1 MINQIVDYCA
11 RNRFL
16 VLIFAGF
23 LTAWGVWAIYHVTLD
38 AIPDLSDVQIIV
50 FTEWPGRSPDLV
62 EDQITYPI
70 VTSLLAAPKVQ
81 FVRAQSFFGLSFVY
95 VIFED
100 GTDMYW
106 ARSRVLEYMQ
116 SILGSLPEGVTPMLG
131 PDATGVGWVYQY
143 VLLDE
148 TGRYD
153 LQQLRSF
160 QDWSLRYWLQA
171 VPGVAEVASIGG
183 YVKQYQITLDPDKL
197 RAYNVPL
204 HRVIDAVR
212 RSNNDVGGRTLEIG
226 TTEYFVRGRGYV
238 QSIRDLEIVPVST
251 DGRGTPVYIRDLG
264 HVTLGPDIRRGLAE
278 WNGQGEVV
286 GGIVVMR
293 YGENALDVIE
303 RVKTRLDE
311 VQDSL
316 PPGVKIV
323 PAYDRSDLI
332 NRSIENLT
340 GTLKEEIAI
349 VSIMIVLFL
358 LHLPSAL
365 LPIITIP
372 IAVILSFIPMYY
384 MKLTANIMSLG
395 GIAIAIGALVDA
407 SIVVVEQTR
416 KKLEHWD
423 ADGRKEPHGQV
434 VLRAVKEVAGP
445 SFFSLLVIAV
455 SFLPVFTLSAQEGR
469 LFKPL
474 AFSKN
479 FSMAFAAVL
488 AITLMPALI
497 TMVTR
502 VKPFSFR
509 PRWFSALLNV
519 TWVGKI
525 QPEEKHPL
533 SRSLIALYTPV
544 VEVVLRF
551 KWIVLAL
558 AVLTVALTVPIYL
571 QLGSEFMPPLN
582 EGSILFMPTAVP
594 GMSITEASRILQT
607 QDKILSQFPEVQS
620 VFGKIGR
627 SSTPTDS
634 APLSMVETTVLL
646 KPTSEWR
653 SVREERWYSSW
664 APEPLKDVLRR
675 VWPEVRPMTW
685 DELVVDMDPKVKFP
699 GMANI
704 WWMPVQT
711 RTEMLAT
718 GMRSN
723 LGIKVFGPDLATSEE
738 IGVQI
743 EQALIDV
750 PGTRSVFAERV
761 TGGYYIDIEINREA
775 AARYG
780 LTVADVQDVIE
791 TAIGGKT
798 IAHTVEGR
806 ERYPINVR
814 YPRELRDDTQKLS
827 RVLVAT
833 PSGTQIPISLVTDVH
848 YRKGAPQIRDEGGQ
862 LVAYVFVDVSH
873 KDYEGYIRQAQQV
886 VREKVDLPAGYR
898 IEWAGQYKYLLR
910 TQEHLKVIL
919 PLTLFIIV
927 VLLYLNTRSLIK
939 ASIILLAVPFSAVGA
954 VWLLYLLDYNMSIAV
969 WVGLIALLGVDAETG
984 VFMLLYLDLSYE
996 ERRSKGL
1003 MRSMSDLKEAI
1014 IEGAVKRVRPKVMTV
1029 ATTFIALVP
1038 IMWST
1043 GAGSDVMR
1051 RIAAPVIGGI
1061 LTSFLMELV
1070 VYPAIYEIWRG
1081 FSLRRAAKD
1090 GSHA

>member
-1 MINQIVDYCA
+1 M
-11 RNRFL
+11 
-16 VLIFAGF
+16 VLMFVGF
-23 LTAWGVWAIYHVTLD
+23 LTAWGVWSLYNITLD

-70 VTSLLAAPKVQ
+70 VTSLLAAPRVQ

-95 VIFED
+95 VIFD
-100 GTDMYW
+100 DTTDMYW

-148 TGRYD
+148 TGRYN
-153 LQQLRSF
+153 LQKLRSF
-160 QDWSLRYWLQA
+160 QDWYLRYWLQG
-171 VPGVAEVASIGG
+171 VPGVAEVATVGG

-212 RSNNDVGGRTLEIG
+212 RSNNDVGGRTLEIA

-238 QSIRDLEIVPVST
+238 RSIRDLETVPVGT

-264 HVTLGPDIRRGLAE
+264 HVTLGPDLRRGLAE

-293 YGENALDVIE
+293 FGENALDVIE

-311 VQDSL
+311 VQGSL

-323 PAYDRSDLI
+323 PAYDRSELI
-332 NRSIENLT
+332 LRSIENLT
-340 GTLKEEIAI
+340 DTLKEEIAI
-349 VSIMIVLFL
+349 VSIIIVLFL

-365 LPIITIP
+365 LPIVTIP
-372 IAVILSFIPMYY
+372 IAIILSFIPMYY

-423 ADGRKEPHGQV
+423 AEGRKEPHGEV
-434 VLRAVKEVAGP
+434 IIGAVKEVAGP

-455 SFLPVFTLSAQEGR
+455 AFLPVFTLTAQEGR

-474 AFSKN
+474 AFTKN
-479 FSMAFAAVL
+479 FSMAFAAIL

-497 TMVTR
+497 TLVTR
-502 VKPFSFR
+502 VQPLFFR
-509 PRWFSALLNV
+509 PRLLSAFLNV
-519 TWVGKI
+519 VWVGKI

-533 SRSLIALYTPV
+533 SRFMIALYRPV
-544 VEVVLRF
+544 VNVVLRF
-551 KWIVLAL
+551 KWAVLAL

-582 EGSILFMPTAVP
+582 EGSILFMPTSVP

-607 QDKILSQFPEVQS
+607 QDKILSQFPEVES

-627 SSTPTDS
+627 SSTPTDP

-646 KPTSEWR
+646 KPTAEWR
-653 SVREERWYSSW
+653 TVQQERWYSSW
-664 APEPLKDVLRR
+664 APDQLKDVLRR

-685 DELVVDMDPKVKFP
+685 DELVEDMGPNVKFP
-699 GMANI
+699 GMTNI

-723 LGIKVFGPDLATSEE
+723 LGIKIFGPDLATSEE
-738 IGVQI
+738 IGIQI
-743 EQALIDV
+743 EQALTDV

-761 TGGYYIDIEINREA
+761 TGGYFVDLEVNREA

-780 LTVADVQDVIE
+780 LTVGDVQDIIE

-806 ERYPINVR
+806 ERYPINIR
-814 YPRELRDDTQKLS
+814 YPRELRDDIDKLS

-833 PSGTQIPISLVTDVH
+833 PTGAQIPISLVTDV
-848 YRKGAPQIRDEGGQ
+848 YYSKGAPQIRDEGGQ
-862 LVAYVFVDVSH
+862 LVAFVFVDVSH
-873 KDYEGYIRQAQQV
+873 KNYEGYIRQAQQV

-910 TQEHLKVIL
+910 TREHLKLIL

-939 ASIILLAVPFSAVGA
+939 AAIILLAVPFSAVGA
-954 VWLLYLLDYNMSIAV
+954 IWLLYLLGYNMSIAV

-984 VFMLLYLDLSYE
+984 VFMLLYLDLAYE
-996 ERRSKGL
+996 ERRVKGL
-1003 MRSMSDLKEAI
+1003 MRSMTDLKEAI

-1038 IMWST
+1038 IMWSSGT
-1043 GAGSDVMR
+1043 GSDVMR
-1051 RIAAPVIGGI
+1051 RIAAPMVGGI
-1061 LTSFLMELV
+1061 LTSFLMELLI
-1070 VYPAIYEIWRG
+1070 YPAIYEIWRG
-1081 FSLRRAAKD
+1081 GSIRRAMKD
-1090 GSHA
+1090 VSHA

>member
-1 MINQIVDYCA
+1 MINRIVDYCA

-23 LTAWGVWAIYHVTLD
+23 LTAWGVWSIYHITLD

-70 VTSLLAAPKVQ
+70 VTSLLGAPRVQ

-95 VIFED
+95 VIFDD

-116 SILGSLPEGVTPMLG
+116 SILGSLPEGVTPRLG

-148 TGRYD
+148 TGRHN
-153 LQQLRSF
+153 LQELRSF
-160 QDWSLRYWLQA
+160 QDWYLRYWLQG
-171 VPGVAEVASIGG
+171 VPGVAEVATVGG

-204 HRVIDAVR
+204 RRVIDAVR
-212 RSNNDVGGRTLEIG
+212 RSNNDVGGRTLEIA

-238 QSIRDLEIVPVST
+238 RSIHDLETVPVGT
-251 DGRGTPVYIRDLG
+251 DGRGTPIYIRDLG
-264 HVTLGPDIRRGLAE
+264 HVTLGPDMRRGLAE

-286 GGIVVMR
+286 GGIIVMR
-293 YGENALDVIE
+293 FGENALDVIE

-311 VQDSL
+311 VQGSL

-323 PAYDRSDLI
+323 PAYDRSELI
-332 NRSIENLT
+332 LRSIENLT
-340 GTLKEEIAI
+340 DTLKEEIAI
-349 VSIMIVLFL
+349 VSIIIVIFL

-365 LPIITIP
+365 LPIIMIP
-372 IAVILSFIPMYY
+372 MAIVLSFIPMYY

-416 KKLEHWD
+416 KKLEQWD
-423 ADGRKEPHGQV
+423 AEGRKEPHREV
-434 VLRAVKEVAGP
+434 IIRAVKEVAGP
-445 SFFSLLVIAV
+445 AFFSLLVIAV

-474 AFSKN
+474 AFTKN
-479 FSMAFAAVL
+479 FSMAFAAIL

-497 TMVTR
+497 TLVTR
-502 VKPFSFR
+502 VEPFSFR
-509 PRWFSALLNV
+509 PRFLSALLNV
-519 TWVGKI
+519 VWVGKI

-533 SRSLIALYTPV
+533 SRSMIALYRPV

-551 KWIVLAL
+551 KWTVLAL
-558 AVLTVALTVPIYL
+558 AVLIVALTVPIYL

-582 EGSILFMPTAVP
+582 EGSILFMPTSVP

-607 QDKILSQFPEVQS
+607 QDKILSQFPEVES

-627 SSTPTDS
+627 SSTPTDP

-646 KPTSEWR
+646 KPAAEWR
-653 SVREERWYSSW
+653 TVQQERWYSSW

-675 VWPEVRPMTW
+675 LWPEERPMTW
-685 DELVVDMDPKVKFP
+685 DELVEDMGPKVKFP

-723 LGIKVFGPDLATSEE
+723 LGIKIFGPDLAKSEE
-738 IGVQI
+738 IGIQI
-743 EQALIDV
+743 EQALTDV

-761 TGGYYIDIEINREA
+761 TGGYYVDIEVNRKA

-780 LTVADVQDVIE
+780 LTVGDVQDIIE

-806 ERYPINVR
+806 ERYPINIR
-814 YPRELRDDTQKLS
+814 YPRELRDDIDKLS

-833 PSGTQIPISLVTDVH
+833 PTGVHIPISLVTDV
-848 YRKGAPQIRDEGGQ
+848 YYSRGAPQIRDEGGQ
-862 LVAYVFVDVSH
+862 LVAFVFVDVSH
-873 KDYEGYIRQAQQV
+873 KNYEGYIRQAQQV

-910 TQEHLKVIL
+910 TREHLKVIL

-927 VLLYLNTRSLIK
+927 VLLYLNTGSLIK
-939 ASIILLAVPFSAVGA
+939 SSIILLAVPFSAVGA
-954 VWLLYLLDYNMSIAV
+954 VWLLYLLGYNMSIAV

-984 VFMLLYLDLSYE
+984 VFMLLYLDLAYE
-996 ERRSKGL
+996 ERRAKGL

-1043 GAGSDVMR
+1043 GTGADVMR
-1051 RIAAPVIGGI
+1051 RIAAPVVGGI
-1061 LTSFLMELV
+1061 LTSFLMELL

-1081 FSLRRAAKD
+1081 FSLRRATKD
-1090 GSHA
+1090 VSHV

>member
-1 MINQIVDYCA
+1 M
-11 RNRFL
+11 
-16 VLIFAGF
+16 
-23 LTAWGVWAIYHVTLD
+23 
-38 AIPDLSDVQIIV
+38 
-50 FTEWPGRSPDLV
+50 
-62 EDQITYPI
+62 
-70 VTSLLAAPKVQ
+70 Q

-95 VIFED
+95 VIFDD

-116 SILGSLPEGVTPMLG
+116 SILGSLPEGVTPRLG

-148 TGRYD
+148 TGRYN
-153 LQQLRSF
+153 LQELRSF
-160 QDWSLRYWLQA
+160 QDWYLRYWLQG
-171 VPGVAEVASIGG
+171 VPGVAEVATVGG

-212 RSNNDVGGRTLEIG
+212 RSNNDVGGRTLEIA
-226 TTEYFVRGRGYV
+226 TTEYFIRGRGYV
-238 QSIRDLEIVPVST
+238 RSIRDLETVPVGT
-251 DGRGTPVYIRDLG
+251 DGRGTPIYIRDLG
-264 HVTLGPDIRRGLAE
+264 HVTLGPDMRRGLAE

-293 YGENALDVIE
+293 FGENALDVIE

-323 PAYDRSDLI
+323 PAYDRSELI
-332 NRSIENLT
+332 LRSIENLT
-340 GTLKEEIAI
+340 DTLKEEIAI
-349 VSIMIVLFL
+349 VSIIIVLFL

-365 LPIITIP
+365 LPIVMIP
-372 IAVILSFIPMYY
+372 MAIVLSFIPMYY

-416 KKLEHWD
+416 KKLEQWD
-423 ADGRKEPHGQV
+423 AEGRREPHGEV
-434 VLRAVKEVAGP
+434 IIRAVKEVAGP

-474 AFSKN
+474 AFTKN
-479 FSMAFAAVL
+479 FSMAFAAIL
-488 AITLMPALI
+488 AITVMPALI
-497 TMVTR
+497 TLVSR
-502 VKPFSFR
+502 VEPFSFR
-509 PRWFSALLNV
+509 PRLLSALLNAV
-519 TWVGKI
+519 WVGKI

-533 SRSLIALYTPV
+533 SRSMIALYRPV

-551 KWIVLAL
+551 KWAVLAL

-571 QLGSEFMPPLN
+571 QLGSEFMPPLD
-582 EGSILFMPTAVP
+582 EGSILFMPTSVP

-607 QDKILSQFPEVQS
+607 QDKILSQFPEVES

-627 SSTPTDS
+627 SSTPTDP

-646 KPTSEWR
+646 KPKAEWR
-653 SVREERWYSSW
+653 TVQQERWYSSW
-664 APEPLKDVLRR
+664 APEQLKDVLRR
-675 VWPEVRPMTW
+675 LWPEERPMTW
-685 DELVVDMDPKVKFP
+685 DELVEDMGPKVKFP

-723 LGIKVFGPDLATSEE
+723 LGIKIFGPDLATSEE
-738 IGVQI
+738 IGIQI
-743 EQALIDV
+743 EQALTDV

-761 TGGYYIDIEINREA
+761 TGGYYVDIEVNREA

-780 LTVADVQDVIE
+780 LTVGDVQDIIE

-806 ERYPINVR
+806 ERYPINIR
-814 YPRELRDDTQKLS
+814 YPRELRDDIDKLS

-833 PSGTQIPISLVTDVH
+833 PTGVQIPISLVTDV
-848 YRKGAPQIRDEGGQ
+848 YYSRGAPQIRDEGGQ
-862 LVAYVFVDVSH
+862 LVAFVFVDVSH
-873 KDYEGYIRQAQQV
+873 KNYEGYIQQAQQV

-910 TQEHLKVIL
+910 TREHLKVIL

-927 VLLYLNTRSLIK
+927 VLLYLNTGSLIK
-939 ASIILLAVPFSAVGA
+939 SSIILLAVPFSAVGA
-954 VWLLYLLDYNMSIAV
+954 VWLLYLLGYNMSIAV

-984 VFMLLYLDLSYE
+984 VFMLLYLDLAYE
-996 ERRSKGL
+996 ERRAKGL

-1038 IMWST
+1038 IMWSSGT
-1043 GAGSDVMR
+1043 GADVMR
-1051 RIAAPVIGGI
+1051 RIAAPVVGGI
-1061 LTSFLMELV
+1061 LTSFLMELL
-1070 VYPAIYEIWRG
+1070 VYPAIYKIWRG
-1081 FSLRRAAKD
+1081 FSLRRATKD
-1090 GSHA
+1090 VSDA

>member
-1 MINQIVDYCA
+1 M
-11 RNRFL
+11 
-16 VLIFAGF
+16 VLLFGGF
-23 LTAWGVWAIYHVTLD
+23 LTAWGVWAIYNVTLD

-70 VTSLLAAPKVQ
+70 VTSLLSAPRVQ

-100 GTDMYW
+100 ATDMYW

-148 TGRYD
+148 TGRHN
-153 LQQLRSF
+153 LQELRSF
-160 QDWSLRYWLQA
+160 QDWYLRYWLQG
-171 VPGVAEVASIGG
+171 VPGVAEVATIGG
-183 YVKQYQITLDPDKL
+183 YAKQYQITLDPDKL

-204 HRVIDAVR
+204 HKVIDAVR
-212 RSNNDVGGRTLEIG
+212 RSNNDVGGRTMEIA

-238 QSIRDLEIVPVST
+238 RSIHDLETVPVGT
-251 DGRGTPVYIRDLG
+251 DGRGTPIQIRDLG
-264 HVTLGPDIRRGLAE
+264 HVTLGPDLRRGLAE

-293 YGENALDVIE
+293 FGENALDVIE

-311 VQDSL
+311 VKGSL
-316 PPGVKIV
+316 PEGVKIV
-323 PAYDRSDLI
+323 PAYDRSELI
-332 NRSIENLT
+332 LRSIETLT
-340 GTLKEEIAI
+340 DTLKEEIAI
-349 VSIMIVLFL
+349 VSIIIVLFL

-372 IAVILSFIPMYY
+372 IAIILSFIPMYY

-407 SIVVVEQTR
+407 SIVVVEQVR
-416 KKLEHWD
+416 KKLEQWD
-423 ADGRKEPHGQV
+423 AAGRKEPHGEV
-434 VLRAVKEVAGP
+434 VIGAVKQVAGP

-455 SFLPVFTLSAQEGR
+455 AFLPVFTLSAQEGR

-474 AFSKN
+474 AFTKN

-488 AITLMPALI
+488 ALTLMPALI
-497 TMVTR
+497 TLVTR
-502 VKPFSFR
+502 VRPFSFR
-509 PRWFSALLNV
+509 PRLLSGVLNV
-519 TWVGKI
+519 VWVGKI

-533 SRSLIALYTPV
+533 SRVMIALYRPV

-551 KWIVLAL
+551 KWVVLAL
-558 AVLTVALTVPIYL
+558 AVLAVALTVPVYL
-571 QLGSEFMPPLN
+571 RLGSEFMPPLN
-582 EGSILFMPTAVP
+582 EGSILFMPTSVP

-607 QDKILSQFPEVQS
+607 QDKILSQFPEVES

-627 SSTPTDS
+627 SSTPTDP

-646 KPTSEWR
+646 KPTTEWR
-653 SVREERWYSSW
+653 TVEQQRWYSSW
-664 APEPLKDVLRR
+664 APQKLKDLLGR
-675 VWPEVRPMTW
+675 VWPEVRPMSW
-685 DELVVDMDPKVKFP
+685 EELVEDMGPQVKFP

-723 LGIKVFGPDLATSEE
+723 LGIKIFGPDLATSEK

-743 EQALIDV
+743 EQVLTDV

-761 TGGYYIDIEINREA
+761 TGGYYVDIEVNREA

-780 LTVADVQDVIE
+780 LTVGDIQDVIE

-806 ERYPINVR
+806 ERYPINIR
-814 YPRELRDDTQKLS
+814 YPRELRDDIDKLS

-833 PSGTQIPISLVTDVH
+833 PTGAQIPMSLVADVY

-862 LVAYVFVDVSH
+862 LVSFVFVDVSH
-873 KDYEGYIRQAQQV
+873 KNYEGYIHQAQQV
-886 VREKVDLPAGYR
+886 VREQVDLPPGYR
-898 IEWAGQYKYLLR
+898 LEWAGQYKYLLR
-910 TQEHLKVIL
+910 TREHLKVIL
-919 PLTLFIIV
+919 PLTLFIII

-939 ASIILLAVPFSAVGA
+939 ASIILLAVPFSAIGA
-954 VWLLYLLDYNMSIAV
+954 IWLLYLLGYNMSIAV

-984 VFMLLYLDLSYE
+984 VFMLLYLDLAYE
-996 ERRSKGL
+996 ERREKGL
-1003 MRSMSDLKEAI
+1003 MRSMADLKEAI

-1043 GAGSDVMR
+1043 GTGADVMR
-1051 RIAAPVIGGI
+1051 RIAAPMVGGI
-1061 LTSFLMELV
+1061 LTSFLMELLI
-1070 VYPAIYEIWRG
+1070 YPAIYEIWRG
-1081 FSLRRAAKD
+1081 FSIRRARKD
-1090 GSHA
+1090 VAHA

>member
-1 MINQIVDYCA
+1 M
-11 RNRFL
+11 
-16 VLIFAGF
+16 
-23 LTAWGVWAIYHVTLD
+23 
-38 AIPDLSDVQIIV
+38 
-50 FTEWPGRSPDLV
+50 
-62 EDQITYPI
+62 
-70 VTSLLAAPKVQ
+70 
-81 FVRAQSFFGLSFVY
+81 RAQSFFGLSFVY
-95 VIFED
+95 VIFDD

-116 SILGSLPEGVTPMLG
+116 SILGSLPEGVTPRLG

-148 TGRYD
+148 TGQHN
-153 LQQLRSF
+153 LQELRSF
-160 QDWSLRYWLQA
+160 QDWYLRYWLQG
-171 VPGVAEVASIGG
+171 VPGVAEVATVGG
-183 YVKQYQITLDPDKL
+183 YVKQYQIILDPDKL
-197 RAYNVPL
+197 RAYNLPL
-204 HRVIDAVR
+204 RRVIDAVR
-212 RSNNDVGGRTLEIG
+212 RSNNDVGGKTLEIA

-238 QSIRDLEIVPVST
+238 RSIHDLETVPVGT
-251 DGRGTPVYIRDLG
+251 DGRGTPIYIRDLG

-286 GGIVVMR
+286 GGIIVMR
-293 YGENALDVIE
+293 FGENALDVIE
-303 RVKTRLDE
+303 GVKTRLDE
-311 VQDSL
+311 VQGSL

-323 PAYDRSDLI
+323 PAYDRSELI
-332 NRSIENLT
+332 LRSIENLT
-340 GTLKEEIAI
+340 DTLKEEIAI
-349 VSIMIVLFL
+349 VSIIIILFL

-365 LPIITIP
+365 LPIVTIP
-372 IAVILSFIPMYY
+372 IAIILAFIPMYY
-384 MKLTANIMSLG
+384 MNLTANIMSLG

-416 KKLEHWD
+416 KKLEQWD
-423 ADGRKEPHGQV
+423 AEGRKEPHGEV
-434 VLRAVKEVAGP
+434 IIGAVKEVAGP

-455 SFLPVFTLSAQEGR
+455 AFLPIFTLTAQEGR

-474 AFSKN
+474 AFTKN
-479 FSMAFAAVL
+479 FSMAFAAIL
-488 AITLMPALI
+488 AITLVPALI
-497 TMVTR
+497 TLVTR
-502 VKPFSFR
+502 VEPFSFR
-509 PRWFSALLNV
+509 PRLLSALLNAV
-519 TWVGKI
+519 WVGKI

-533 SRSLIALYTPV
+533 SRFMIALYLPV
-544 VEVVLRF
+544 VNVVLRF

-582 EGSILFMPTAVP
+582 EGSILFMPTSVP

-607 QDKILSQFPEVQS
+607 QDRILSQFPEVES

-627 SSTPTDS
+627 SSTPTDP

-646 KPTSEWR
+646 KPTAEWR
-653 SVREERWYSSW
+653 TVQQERWYSSW
-664 APEPLKDVLRR
+664 APEQLKDILRR
-675 VWPEVRPMTW
+675 LWPEVRPMTW
-685 DELVVDMDPKVKFP
+685 DELVEDMGPRVKFP

-723 LGIKVFGPDLATSEE
+723 LGIKIFGPDLATSEK
-738 IGVQI
+738 IGIQI
-743 EQALIDV
+743 EQALTDV

-761 TGGYYIDIEINREA
+761 TGGYFVDIEVNREA

-780 LTVADVQDVIE
+780 LTVGDVQDIIE

-806 ERYPINVR
+806 ERYPINIR
-814 YPRELRDDTQKLS
+814 YPRELRDDIDKLS
-827 RVLVAT
+827 QVLVAT
-833 PSGTQIPISLVTDVH
+833 PTGVQIPISLVTDV
-848 YRKGAPQIRDEGGQ
+848 YYSRGAPQIRDEGGQ
-862 LVAYVFVDVSH
+862 LVAFVFVDVSH
-873 KDYEGYIRQAQQV
+873 SNYEGYIQQAQQV

-910 TQEHLKVIL
+910 TREHLKLIL

-927 VLLYLNTRSLIK
+927 VLLYLNTGSLIK
-939 ASIILLAVPFSAVGA
+939 SSIILLAVPFSAVGA
-954 VWLLYLLDYNMSIAV
+954 IWLLYLLGYNMSIAV

-984 VFMLLYLDLSYE
+984 VFMLLYLDLAYE
-996 ERRSKGL
+996 ERRAKGL
-1003 MRSMSDLKEAI
+1003 MHSMSDLKEAI

-1038 IMWST
+1038 IMWSSGT
-1043 GAGSDVMR
+1043 GADVMR
-1051 RIAAPVIGGI
+1051 RIAAPVVGGI
-1061 LTSFLMELV
+1061 LTSFLMELL

-1081 FSLRRAAKD
+1081 VSIRRAMKD
-1090 GSHA
+1090 VSHA

>member
-1 MINQIVDYCA
+1 M
-11 RNRFL
+11 
-16 VLIFAGF
+16 VLLFGGF
-23 LTAWGVWAIYHVTLD
+23 LTAWGVWAIYNVTLD

-70 VTSLLAAPKVQ
+70 VTSLLSAPRVQ

-100 GTDMYW
+100 ATDMYW

-148 TGRYD
+148 TGRHN
-153 LQQLRSF
+153 LQELRSF
-160 QDWSLRYWLQA
+160 QDWYLRYWLQG
-171 VPGVAEVASIGG
+171 VPGVAEVATIGG
-183 YVKQYQITLDPDKL
+183 YAKQYQITLDPDKL

-204 HRVIDAVR
+204 HKVIDAVR
-212 RSNNDVGGRTLEIG
+212 RSNNDVGGRTMEIA

-238 QSIRDLEIVPVST
+238 RSIHDLETVPVGT
-251 DGRGTPVYIRDLG
+251 DGRGTPIQIRDLG
-264 HVTLGPDIRRGLAE
+264 HVTLGPDLRRGLAE

-293 YGENALDVIE
+293 FGENALDVIE

-311 VQDSL
+311 VKGSL
-316 PPGVKIV
+316 PEGVKIV
-323 PAYDRSDLI
+323 PAYDRSELI
-332 NRSIENLT
+332 LRSIETLT
-340 GTLKEEIAI
+340 DTLKEEIAI
-349 VSIMIVLFL
+349 VSIIIVLFL

-372 IAVILSFIPMYY
+372 IAIILSFIPMYY

-407 SIVVVEQTR
+407 SIVVVEQVR
-416 KKLEHWD
+416 KKLEQWD
-423 ADGRKEPHGQV
+423 AAGRKEPHGEV
-434 VLRAVKEVAGP
+434 VIGAVKQVAGP

-455 SFLPVFTLSAQEGR
+455 AFLPVFTLSAQEGR

-474 AFSKN
+474 AFTKN

-488 AITLMPALI
+488 ALTLMPALI
-497 TMVTR
+497 TLVTR
-502 VKPFSFR
+502 VRPFSFR
-509 PRWFSALLNV
+509 PRLLSGVLNV
-519 TWVGKI
+519 VWVGKI

-533 SRSLIALYTPV
+533 SRVMIALYRPV

-551 KWIVLAL
+551 KWVVLAL
-558 AVLTVALTVPIYL
+558 AVLAVALTVPVYL
-571 QLGSEFMPPLN
+571 RLGSEFMPPLN
-582 EGSILFMPTAVP
+582 EGSILFMPTSVP

-607 QDKILSQFPEVQS
+607 QDKILSQFPEVES

-627 SSTPTDS
+627 SSTPTDP

-646 KPTSEWR
+646 KPTTEWR
-653 SVREERWYSSW
+653 TVEQQRWYSSW
-664 APEPLKDVLRR
+664 APQKLKDLLGR
-675 VWPEVRPMTW
+675 VWPEVRPMSW
-685 DELVVDMDPKVKFP
+685 EELVEDMGPQVKFP

-723 LGIKVFGPDLATSEE
+723 LGIKIFGPDLATSEK

-743 EQALIDV
+743 EQVLTDV

-761 TGGYYIDIEINREA
+761 TGGYYVDIEVNREA

-780 LTVADVQDVIE
+780 LTVGDIQDVIE

-806 ERYPINVR
+806 ERYPINIR
-814 YPRELRDDTQKLS
+814 YPRELRDDIDKLS

-833 PSGTQIPISLVTDVH
+833 PTGAQIPMSLVADVY
-848 YRKGAPQIRDEGGQ
+848 YRTGAPQIRDEGGQ
-862 LVAYVFVDVSH
+862 LVAFVFVDVSH
-873 KDYEGYIRQAQQV
+873 KNYEGYIHQAQQV
-886 VREKVDLPAGYR
+886 VREQVDLPPGYR
-898 IEWAGQYKYLLR
+898 LEWAGQYKYLLR
-910 TQEHLKVIL
+910 TREHLKVIL
-919 PLTLFIIV
+919 PLTLFIII

-939 ASIILLAVPFSAVGA
+939 ASIILLAVPFSAIGA
-954 VWLLYLLDYNMSIAV
+954 IWLLYLLGYNMSIAV

-984 VFMLLYLDLSYE
+984 VFMLLYLDLAYE
-996 ERRSKGL
+996 ERREKGL
-1003 MRSMSDLKEAI
+1003 MRSMADLKEAI

-1043 GAGSDVMR
+1043 GTGADVMR
-1051 RIAAPVIGGI
+1051 RIAAPMVGGI
-1061 LTSFLMELV
+1061 LTSFLMELLI
-1070 VYPAIYEIWRG
+1070 YPAIYEIWRG
-1081 FSLRRAAKD
+1081 FSIRRARKD
-1090 GSHA
+1090 VAHA